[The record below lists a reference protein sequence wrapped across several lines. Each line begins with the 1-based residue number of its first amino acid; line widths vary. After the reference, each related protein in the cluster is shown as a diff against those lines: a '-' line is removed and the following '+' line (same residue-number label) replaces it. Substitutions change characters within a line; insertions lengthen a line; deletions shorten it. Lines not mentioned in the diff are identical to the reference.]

1 VDPKFTEQL
10 KAKLA
15 SGNTAEVG
23 QGLKM
28 LATLPK
34 VTAYRG
40 QIIALCGHVDVRVAA
55 IAIKLVGQ
63 LEDPRL
69 KDLLEA
75 AAQHAD
81 PRVRANAVEAM
92 AALHIARSSQ
102 QVLAMLHSRH
112 NRERANAIK
121 AISEFDFVTAR
132 ECLVRMLGDPNPLH
146 RMSALWVVE
155 QLQFPELVRQV
166 STVGRRDPNA
176 RIRKRATEML
186 DLLSGNPNG
195 LAK

>member
-1 VDPKFTEQL
+1 
-10 KAKLA
+10 
-15 SGNTAEVG
+15 
-23 QGLKM
+23 
-28 LATLPK
+28 
-34 VTAYRG
+34 
-40 QIIALCGHVDVRVAA
+40 
-55 IAIKLVGQ
+55 
-63 LEDPRL
+63 
-69 KDLLEA
+69 
-75 AAQHAD
+75 
-81 PRVRANAVEAM
+81 VEAM